1 MSSRPARVLGAA
13 FGEAADGDGRV
24 DLRSRRSFSTA
35 VGAPGSWAWVRQVHG
50 VGVVEVDIGGDQGE
64 ADALFTRRPG
74 VALSVGTA
82 DCFPVILEAGEAVG
96 VAHAGWRG
104 IEAGVVAYLRS
115 RMEAVGSEVVRAI
128 IGPGIG
134 PCCFEVG
141 PEVAER
147 FHDRISTTTWGT
159 PSVDL
164 AGAVRAQ
171 LDGVEVLDVEAC
183 THHDER
189 FHSHRRDRT
198 PKRQVSIAW
207 LPD

>member
-1 MSSRPARVLGAA
+1 MSLRPAGVLGAA

-24 DLRSRRSFSTA
+24 DLKSRRFFSAA
-35 VGAPGSWAWVRQVHG
+35 VGAPGSWAWVHQVHG
-50 VGVVEVDIGGDQGE
+50 TGVVEVDIGGDQGD

-82 DCFPVILEAGEAVG
+82 DCFPVILDAGDAVG
-96 VAHAGWRG
+96 VAHSGWRG
-104 IEAGVVAYLRS
+104 VQAGVVTELRS
-115 RMEAVGSEVVRAI
+115 RMAAAGSEVMRAV
-128 IGPGIG
+128 IGPGIR

-147 FHDRISTTTWGT
+147 FPDRTATTTWGT
-159 PSVDL
+159 VSVDL
-164 AGAVRAQ
+164 VGAVRAQ
-171 LDGVEVLDVEAC
+171 LDGVEVLDLGAC

-198 PKRQVSIAW
+198 PLRQVSIAW

>member
-1 MSSRPARVLGAA
+1 MSLRPAGVLGAA

-24 DLRSRRSFSTA
+24 DLQSRRSFSAA
-35 VGAPGSWAWVRQVHG
+35 VGAPGSWAWVHQVHG
-50 VGVVEVDIGGDQGE
+50 AGVVEVDREGDQGE
-64 ADALFTRRPG
+64 ADALFTRHPG
-74 VALSVGTA
+74 VALTVGTA
-82 DCFPVILEAGEAVG
+82 DCFPVILVSEGAVG

-104 IEAGVVAYLRS
+104 VEAGVVTELRS
-115 RMEAVGSEVVRAI
+115 RMAAVGFDVVRAV

-147 FHDRISTTTWGT
+147 FPGRTAETTWST
-159 PSVDL
+159 ESVDL
-164 AGAVRAQ
+164 ASAVRAQ
-171 LDGVEVLDVEAC
+171 LEGVEVLDMDAC

-198 PKRQVSIAW
+198 PERQVSIAW
-207 LPD
+207 LPG